1 MGSEISSEP
10 PKPENQANEF
20 DQLAQCVAGQ
30 IRGALIQERVELGL
44 SRADAQNLI
53 DFVWLA
59 RGWPV
64 LFEEQRQNIQRW
76 SLN

>member
-1 MGSEISSEP
+1 MESEISSEP

-20 DQLAQCVAGQ
+20 DQLAQCVAAQ

-44 SRADAQNLI
+44 SRANAQNLI